1 MRISARMNRHWLTM
15 IGQRPPSEF
24 SPFLFFPRRAL
35 LEIYLSIDSGSG
47 FIEFIVEPSLT
58 VMGDL
63 LERILLPRTTPSSTA
78 SAAQRDSISEE
89 KTAEASGKLN
99 AIRRRC

>member
-1 MRISARMNRHWLTM
+1 MNRHWLTM

-24 SPFLFFPRRAL
+24 ALFTRRAL
-35 LEIYLSIDSGSG
+35 LEISLSIGFGSG

-89 KTAEASGKLN
+89 KTAEASGKFN
-99 AIRRRC
+99 AIRFYGAARWN